1 MSGYAG
7 LCLLAPFLV
16 VDAAREGVCVSSSLI
31 RWGGIVAIL
40 GGVLGIV
47 LMPILSYLWATYS
60 DLYGYFGRAYFLV
73 FLGCL

>member
-1 MSGYAG
+1 MSPTLVRVSG
-7 LCLLAPFLV
+7 LMAMLA
-16 VDAAREGVCVSSSLI
+16 S
-31 RWGGIVAIL
+31 
-40 GGVLGIV
+40 VLGIV

>member
-1 MSGYAG
+1 MS
-7 LCLLAPFLV
+7 
-16 VDAAREGVCVSSSLI
+16 SNLI
-31 RWGGIVAIL
+31 KWGRIAAIL

-60 DLYGYFGRAYFLV
+60 DLYGYFGRVYFLV

>member
-1 MSGYAG
+1 M
-7 LCLLAPFLV
+7 APFLV
-16 VDAAREGVCVSSSLI
+16 VVAAREGMRMSSNLI
-31 RWGGIVAIL
+31 KWGGIAAIL
-40 GGVLGIV
+40 GSVLGIV

>member
-7 LCLLAPFLV
+7 LCLLAPFIV
-16 VDAAREGVCVSSSLI
+16 IDAARKGVRVSSSLI
-31 RWGGIVAIL
+31 SWGGIVAIL

-60 DLYGYFGRAYFLV
+60 DLYGYFGRVYFV
-73 FLGCL
+73 SS